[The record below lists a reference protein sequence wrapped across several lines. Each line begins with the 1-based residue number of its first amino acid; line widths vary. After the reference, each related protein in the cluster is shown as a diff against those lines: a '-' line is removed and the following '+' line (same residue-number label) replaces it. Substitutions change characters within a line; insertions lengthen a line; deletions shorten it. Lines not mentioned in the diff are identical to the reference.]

1 MAVVLQPVRRFLD
14 TSKRTRLGRWRT
26 SSTRSDN
33 KPLRLFE
40 DSEMEVTCCS
50 SLVEIPCQVESGVSV
65 FQFAVVIH
73 SCPPCAANNCSSRF
87 LSSPAMAEEE
97 ICAVVVVV
105 LVFVLLFGMVLE
117 GRLSDV
123 DAMLKPRENV
133 PDVFAMSSS
142 QLRFMSAS

>member
-40 DSEMEVTCCS
+40 DNEIEVTCCS
-50 SLVEIPCQVESGVSV
+50 PLVEMPCHVESGVSV

-87 LSSPAMAEEE
+87 LSSPVAAEEE
-97 ICAVVVVV
+97 MCAVAV
-105 LVFVLLFGMVLE
+105 VFVFLF
-117 GRLSDV
+117 
-123 DAMLKPRENV
+123 DARLKPSENV
-133 PDVFAMSSS
+133 PDVSAMSSS
-142 QLRFMSAS
+142 QLRFMSS